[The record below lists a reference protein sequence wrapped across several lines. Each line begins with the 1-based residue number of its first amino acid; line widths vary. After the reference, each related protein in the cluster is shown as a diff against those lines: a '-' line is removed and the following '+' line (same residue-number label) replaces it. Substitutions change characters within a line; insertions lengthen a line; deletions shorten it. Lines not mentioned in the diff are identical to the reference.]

1 MEEPISQSVQDYLKS
16 IYDLTRTAR
25 RASTSQIA
33 SAMGVRPASVT
44 GMIQKMTRGET
55 PLLDYHKH
63 QGVRLTAHGEKLA
76 LQVIRHHRLLET
88 YLHDT
93 LGYGWDAVHD
103 EACRLE
109 HVISEKFEQRIDQ
122 ALGSPT
128 FDPHGDPI
136 PDRDL
141 VMPVHATTSLE
152 NMTVGQQATI
162 RRVPNSDPLLLRY
175 LAEHHLVPGEKVS
188 LLAHSPFDGNLS
200 LQIDQQAET
209 VVLGPLV
216 AGQILVELIP
226 NG

>member
-1 MEEPISQSVQDYLKS
+1 MEEPISQSEQDYLKS

-44 GMIQKMTRGET
+44 GMIQKMTRGGA

-63 QGVRLTAHGEKLA
+63 QGVRLTAYGEKLA

-88 YLHDT
+88 YLHES

-109 HVISEKFEQRIDQ
+109 HVISEKFEERIDQ
-122 ALGSPT
+122 ALGSPA

-141 VMPVHATTSLE
+141 NMPVHATSSLE

-162 RRVPNSDPLLLRY
+162 RRVPNNDPHLLRY
-175 LAEHHLVPGEKVS
+175 LAEHHLVPGEKVR

-209 VVLGPLV
+209 VVLGPVV
-216 AGQILVELIP
+216 AGQILIELIP